1 MKLRQSALLIAVTLG
16 IYASP
21 AFGQQSSS
29 VTQEDV
35 QRLQDNVY
43 LADRDISQLRSRDA
57 TRANQLVTELDD
69 LRDEVVYLKVKLR
82 KERTLAR
89 TEYADVRDRIDDLRA
104 RARGDVA
111 SSTPAA
117 APSATAPPAAAPPA
131 TASTPVPS
139 SSAPSSTA
147 ATASRST
154 TTEPAATTS
163 TARSTTSTAALE
175 IPVGTEVDVRLQN
188 SLNSGTSQVED
199 RFEGTTNADLI
210 VEGRVAIPAGSL
222 VRGVVTAVEPGTR
235 TNRTAK
241 MTVSFDQVTVNGRS
255 YPIRGTVTEAIEGEG
270 IRGEAGRTAAGA
282 GVGAIIGGI
291 LGGFKGALAG
301 VLIGGG
307 GTIAATE
314 GKEVELPQGSILRVR
329 LDSPVQ
335 IDQQTRR

>member
-1 MKLRQSALLIAVTLG
+1 MKLRQSALLVALTLG
-16 IYASP
+16 ICASP
-21 AFGQQSSS
+21 VVFAQQSSS
-29 VTQEDV
+29 VTPADV

-43 LADRDISQLRSRDA
+43 LADRDISQLRGRDA

-82 KERTLAR
+82 KEQTLSR
-89 TEYADVRDRIDDLRA
+89 SEYADVRDRIDNLRS

-111 SSTPAA
+111 SATPAA
-117 APSATAPPAAAPPA
+117 PAPTASAPPASAPASSASSTAPRSSVPPPA
-131 TASTPVPS
+131 TP
-139 SSAPSSTA
+139 APART
-147 ATASRST
+147 TAS
-154 TTEPAATTS
+154 AG
-163 TARSTTSTAALE
+163 ALE

-199 RFEGTTNADLI
+199 RFEGTTTTDVMI
-210 VEGRVAIPAGSL
+210 DGRVAIPAGSL
-222 VRGVVTAVEPGTR
+222 ARGVVTSVEPGTR

-255 YPIRGTVTEAIEGEG
+255 YPIRGTVTQAIEGEG

-301 VLIGGG
+301 ILIGGG

-314 GKEVELPQGSILRVR
+314 GKEVDLPQGAILRVR

-335 IDQQTRR
+335 VYQQTQH